1 MIVLP
6 PLLQHV
12 PARSADDERAF
23 EAYAAQLTAQLG
35 VLTAA
40 AMLVFTLAWWPVD
53 RLVER
58 APAHI
63 AAFSTL
69 RTRAVLIEAAG
80 GLAMLRWPWAQRHAT
95 TLAAVFFAAFLGSV
109 GHALGALGG
118 AGLGYLADAC
128 LGVVPVAFV
137 PMPFSRRVPSTALV
151 GAALAAGFFLPFPAN
166 AGVEGAAAQGSFIV
180 FAVLFSLT
188 VGELTER
195 VTRRAFFQR
204 RELDRANASLAALT
218 DSLAAQVAA
227 RTEQLRALAG
237 HLDGALESE
246 RRRIARD
253 LHDDLGQRLTALRYT
268 VARLEARVAQR
279 SEAVDLLFEDLAALL
294 DGATET
300 ARGFVAALR
309 PRVLD
314 DEGLVAAAQ
323 WLCARTAEASG
334 VPCALTVAPGF
345 PRGVE
350 RPSAAAALALYR
362 VAQEA
367 ITNAL
372 KHAHPGAIDVSLEAD
387 GDRYAVTVRDDG
399 AGFDVGA
406 AHAGFGLL
414 GMRERVHARGGELTV
429 TAAPGAGTTVRAAL
443 RDEGDEAP

>member
-1 MIVLP
+1 MIEL
-6 PLLQHV
+6 PLLFRHE
-12 PARSADDERAF
+12 PARPADDERAF
-23 EAYAAQLTAQLG
+23 DAYAAQLTAQLG

-40 AMLVFTLAWWPVD
+40 AMLAFTLAWWPVD

-69 RTRAVLIEAAG
+69 RVRAVLIEVTG
-80 GLAMLRWPWAQRHAT
+80 GLAMLRWPWAQRRAT
-95 TLAAVFFAAFLGSV
+95 ALAGVVIAAFLGSI
-109 GHALGALGG
+109 GHALGALGSE
-118 AGLGYLADAC
+118 GLGYLGDAC

-137 PMPFSRRVPSTALV
+137 PMPLARRVPMTVMV

-166 AGVEGAAAQGSFIV
+166 ARVEGAGAQASFIV

-188 VGELTER
+188 VGEMTQR

-218 DSLAAQVAA
+218 GSLTAQVAA
-227 RTEQLRALAG
+227 RTEQLRALAT

-268 VARLEARVAQR
+268 VARLESRVAQR
-279 SEAVDLLFEDLAALL
+279 TEAVDLLFEDLSALL
-294 DGATET
+294 EGAAET

-334 VPCALTVAPGF
+334 VRCALTVAPGF
-345 PRGVE
+345 PRGVD
-350 RPSAAAALALYR
+350 RPSAGAALALFR

-372 KHAHPGAIDVSLEAD
+372 KHAAPKGIDVSLDAD

-443 RDEGDEAP
+443 RDDAEGAL

>member
-1 MIVLP
+1 MIEL
-6 PLLQHV
+6 PLLFRHE
-12 PARSADDERAF
+12 PARSAADERAF
-23 EAYAAQLTAQLG
+23 DAYAAQLTAQLG

-40 AMLVFTLAWWPVD
+40 AMLAFTLAWWPVD

-69 RTRAVLIEAAG
+69 RARAVLIEATA
-80 GLAMLRWPWAQRHAT
+80 GLAMLRWPWAQRRAT
-95 TLAAVFFAAFLGSV
+95 ALAGVVIAAFLGSV

-118 AGLGYLADAC
+118 EGLGYLGDAC

-137 PMPFSRRVPSTALV
+137 PMPLSRRVPTTAAV

-166 AGVEGAAAQGSFIV
+166 ARVEGAGAQASFIV

-188 VGELTER
+188 VGEMTQR

-204 RELDRANASLAALT
+204 RELDQANASLAALT
-218 DSLAAQVAA
+218 GSLTAQVAA
-227 RTEQLRALAG
+227 RTEQLRALAT

-268 VARLEARVAQR
+268 VARLESRVAER
-279 SEAVDLLFEDLAALL
+279 TEAVDLLFEDLSALL
-294 DGATET
+294 EGAAET

-323 WLCARTAEASG
+323 WLCA
-334 VPCALTVAPGF
+334 LTVAPGF
-345 PRGVE
+345 PRGVD
-350 RPSAAAALALYR
+350 RPSAGAALALFR

-372 KHAHPGAIDVSLEAD
+372 KHAAPRGIDVSLDAD

-443 RDEGDEAP
+443 RDDAGGAL